1 MISSQAVTWEEMEK
15 SVFFHVVCVYF
26 TWVLQAPSVV
36 PFLPQHDR
44 SEASLGP
51 LVWEGIEQLLP
62 MGESEVDDVTLA
74 QQGSILKE
82 KSEEGCNA

>member
-1 MISSQAVTWEEMEK
+1 M
-15 SVFFHVVCVYF
+15 
-26 TWVLQAPSVV
+26 V
-36 PFLPQHDR
+36 PFLPQHDG

-82 KSEEGCNA
+82 KTEEGCNA

>member
-1 MISSQAVTWEEMEK
+1 ML
-15 SVFFHVVCVYF
+15 SVLALPKFCEYPLFS
-26 TWVLQAPSVV
+26 PSMVDLR
-36 PFLPQHDR
+36 LPW
-44 SEASLGP
+44 GP

-62 MGESEVDDVTLA
+62 MRESEVDDVTPA